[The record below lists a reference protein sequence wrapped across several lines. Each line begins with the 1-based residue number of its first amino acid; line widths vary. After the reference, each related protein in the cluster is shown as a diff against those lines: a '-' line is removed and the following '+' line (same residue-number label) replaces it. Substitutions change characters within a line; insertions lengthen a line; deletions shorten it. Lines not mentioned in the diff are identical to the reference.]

1 MLTTFLATLNP
12 MLTLFLCMAI
22 GFIACKTKIL
32 PDNSTKVMAKME
44 TWIFCPALSFIT
56 MARNCTVE
64 RIGTHAVNIAIS
76 CILVA
81 IALTISITISRFFV
95 KTKSAERGVYMYALA
110 FANSGYVGD
119 PLVLALFGEV
129 ALSYYKL
136 FCLPITVT
144 IYTWGISVLVPKHD
158 GDGKKSTL
166 KALMNA
172 PTVALL
178 LGIFAGLT
186 ELGAILPAPIVS
198 TLDSLR
204 SCMGPVAM
212 LLAGF
217 TVARFD
223 MKKMLKNKK
232 VYAASLLRLTVIPT
246 VIISALFGA
255 KTLLG
260 LILGTPIDNSVLFL
274 AFFALAAP
282 LGLNTVVF
290 PESFGGDPE
299 PGAGMTL
306 ISHTLCIL
314 TIPILLAAMVAI
326 FGPFSI

>member
-56 MARNCTVE
+56 MARNCTVA

-144 IYTWGISVLVPKHD
+144 IYTWGISVLVPKRD
-158 GDGKKSTL
+158 GDSKKSTL
-166 KALMNA
+166 KTLMNA

-186 ELGAILPAPIVS
+186 GLGAILPAPIVS

-223 MKKMLKNKK
+223 VKKMLKNKK

-246 VIISALFGA
+246 MIISALFGA

>member
-1 MLTTFLATLNP
+1 
-12 MLTLFLCMAI
+12 
-22 GFIACKTKIL
+22 
-32 PDNSTKVMAKME
+32 
-44 TWIFCPALSFIT
+44 

-64 RIGTHAVNIAIS
+64 RIGTHAVNITIA

-144 IYTWGISVLVPKHD
+144 IYTWGISVLVPKRD

-166 KALMNA
+166 KTLMNA

-186 ELGAILPAPIVS
+186 GLGAILPTPIVS

>member
-1 MLTTFLATLNP
+1 
-12 MLTLFLCMAI
+12 
-22 GFIACKTKIL
+22 
-32 PDNSTKVMAKME
+32 
-44 TWIFCPALSFIT
+44 
-56 MARNCTVE
+56 
-64 RIGTHAVNIAIS
+64 
-76 CILVA
+76 
-81 IALTISITISRFFV
+81 
-95 KTKSAERGVYMYALA
+95 
-110 FANSGYVGD
+110 
-119 PLVLALFGEV
+119 
-129 ALSYYKL
+129 
-136 FCLPITVT
+136 
-144 IYTWGISVLVPKHD
+144 
-158 GDGKKSTL
+158 
-166 KALMNA
+166 
-172 PTVALL
+172 
-178 LGIFAGLT
+178 
-186 ELGAILPAPIVS
+186 
-198 TLDSLR
+198 
-204 SCMGPVAM
+204 MGPVAM

-223 MKKMLKNKK
+223 IKKMLKNKK

-246 VIISALFGA
+246 VIITALFGA

-260 LILGTPIDNSVLFL
+260 LLLGTPIDNSVLFL

>member
-144 IYTWGISVLVPKHD
+144 IYTWGISVLVPKRD

-166 KALMNA
+166 KTLMNA

-186 ELGAILPAPIVS
+186 GLGAILPAPIVS